1 MDYNKLI
8 NGIIKAAKKDPV
20 LNIANPETT
29 SDHATVTTT
38 LRVEVKVS
46 KIFSEKDCDEAVNST
61 KFIFLKIED

>member
-8 NGIIKAAKKDPV
+8 NGIIKAAKQDPAI
-20 LNIANPETT
+20 NIDHREMT
-29 SDHATVTTT
+29 SNNTKLTTT
-38 LRVEVKVS
+38 LKVEVKVS